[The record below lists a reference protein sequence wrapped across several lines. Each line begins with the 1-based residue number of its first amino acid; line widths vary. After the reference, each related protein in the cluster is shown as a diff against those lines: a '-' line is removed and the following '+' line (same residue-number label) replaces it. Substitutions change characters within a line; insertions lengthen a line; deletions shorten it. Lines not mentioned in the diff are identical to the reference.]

1 MAAAEGMFGLPEFLQ
16 RDVRG
21 VELVVQAEEDARV
34 EVADDDGEGVAEVLD
49 FDCFV
54 PDLRASE

>member
-21 VELVVQAEEDARV
+21 VELAAQAEEDARV

>member
-34 EVADDDGEGVAEVLD
+34 EVADDDSEGVAEVVD

-54 PDLRASE
+54 PDLRAGG